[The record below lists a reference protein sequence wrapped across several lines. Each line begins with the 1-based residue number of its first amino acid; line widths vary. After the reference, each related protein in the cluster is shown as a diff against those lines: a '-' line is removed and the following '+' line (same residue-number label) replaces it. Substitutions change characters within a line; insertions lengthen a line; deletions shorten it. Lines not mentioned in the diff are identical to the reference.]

1 MLLTASR
8 DEKEK
13 MSTLLQKQ
21 DVSLYIYIIIYTY
34 TVEQKRRSP
43 LISSL
48 NRIEFRDCFVC
59 FFSQYVGGQKQGFG

>member
-1 MLLTASR
+1 MLPTASR

-13 MSTLLQKQ
+13 MSTFLREQ
-21 DVSLYIYIIIYTY
+21 DVSLYIYIIIYA
-34 TVEQKRRSP
+34 VEQKRHSP

-59 FFSQYVGGQKQGFG
+59 FFSQYVGDKNKVSAKL